1 MTEIYEWIG
10 PSINSFLEPLKPIQV
25 KELHEKF
32 EKCKNVGSKTQK
44 RLLRSQQEI
53 QEQEMDVDMAGII
66 EYILI
71 YIYFNNKYY
80 ILK

>member
-10 PSINSFLEPLKPIQV
+10 PNINSFLEPLKQIQV

-32 EKCKNVGSKTQK
+32 QKCKNVGSKTQK

-53 QEQEMDVDMAGII
+53 QEQEMDVDMAGV
-66 EYILI
+66 LK
-71 YIYFNNKYY
+71 YIY
-80 ILK
+80 LKL

>member
-1 MTEIYEWIG
+1 MKKAFALVVEIYEWIG
-10 PSINSFLEPLKPIQV
+10 PTINSFIESLKPIQV

-53 QEQEMDVDMAGII
+53 QEQEMDVDMAGIMK
-66 EYILI
+66 
-71 YIYFNNKYY
+71 NNYYY
-80 ILK
+80 I